1 MLSSHRS
8 VKWAVT
14 AIAAVASMMLVSAA
28 VQAAIINVPGDQ
40 PTIQAGIDA
49 AVNGDEVVVAIGT
62 YVELINF
69 SGKAI
74 TVRSTDPNDP
84 VVVMA
89 TIIDGNGLGSVV
101 TCTLGEGLNTV
112 LSGFVITGGGGPLV
126 TGGGMNNFAS
136 SPTVT
141 NCTFTGNSSLFGGG
155 MYNCCQAS
163 PTVTNCTFTGNTAK
177 GNGGAIYNT
186 GIASSPTVT
195 NCTFTGN
202 SSFFGGGMYNCC
214 QANPTVTN
222 CTFSGNIAN
231 VNGGAMY
238 NTGSDLTV
246 TDCTFR
252 SNMAEGTSNNT
263 GGGGMFNDG
272 GNATVTGCTFDGN
285 TAIQSG
291 GAMLNLFANLTVT
304 DCVFTGNIAL
314 GVSSDGG
321 GAMFTFVEPKTD
333 VLLVNCDFSESQG
346 LLGGAVCFAAFESD
360 IDPITLINCA
370 FTNNT
375 AVGSS
380 LGGRGGA
387 LFTQDVVAILID
399 CTFETNQAIA
409 APRNPSR
416 GGGIINIVGGSS
428 MLINCTMSGNTA
440 SLGGAIYIE
449 GALSS
454 FSLLNSTLSEN
465 TAVESGG
472 GIWTE
477 GNSGAIAN
485 SILWANSDAGGQDES
500 AQVHAD
506 GPVFVDYSCIEGL
519 RSFPGVGNIDAD
531 PLFVDPV
538 SGDYHLSPGSPC
550 IDAADNTAVPK
561 GIVTDLDGGPRFVD
575 DLGTPDTGNADCVN
589 PIVDMGAY
597 EFLPFPSPPGD
608 LNGDGVVGIIDL
620 LMLLASWGDCPA
632 LPEQCSADL
641 NYDCVVGITDLLT
654 LLANWG

>member
-141 NCTFTGNSSLFGGG
+141 NCTFTGNSSL
-155 MYNCCQAS
+155 
-163 PTVTNCTFTGNTAK
+163 
-177 GNGGAIYNT
+177 
-186 GIASSPTVT
+186 
-195 NCTFTGN
+195 
-202 SSFFGGGMYNCC
+202 FGGGMYNCC